1 MKNKILFVGGTWN
14 NDGGRPSKIV
24 ELFSKELKNIDLYN
38 GGNYKDLN
46 NILESVIN
54 YDLVLWWPN
63 IPNDLPKLKKVKE
76 INYKIMLVSSKR
88 NNNEYSFQEL
98 LQRSFE
104 SKSNLIIE
112 FTKEE
117 NIYKM
122 RLFDPL
128 GNVWYYGTNIKEC
141 SKELTTRL
149 EFIKSIKRESTI
161 SDEENKGALAWFF
174 NDFKEEMYNSNIK
187 VKTPINEEF
196 ISIIKEYAIKLAMN
210 TFQSTDV
217 KRFLGNASLRCPK
230 GFPSFRDKKYI
241 FVSKRNI
248 NKEFI
253 TINDFVPVYEKD
265 NKIYYC
271 GEHKPSVDSPI
282 QVKLYKYLK
291 NINYM
296 IHSHCYL
303 KDAPYTKTPLPCG
316 AIDEV
321 NEIISTIKENYKSLN
336 KHFYKINLIG
346 HGSIIMSNKLEKLK
360 DIEIISRNLPE
371 YIKR

>member
-14 NDGGRPSKIV
+14 NEGGRPSKIV

-54 YDLVLWWPN
+54 YDIVLWWPN

-117 NIYKM
+117 NIYKI

-141 SKELTTRL
+141 SRELISRL
-149 EFIKSIKRESTI
+149 NFIKSIKRESTI
-161 SDEENKGALAWFF
+161 SYEENKGVLSWFF

-187 VKTPINEEF
+187 IKTPINEEF

-210 TFQSTDV
+210 TFQTTDV

-253 TINDFVPVYEKD
+253 TIKDFVPIYEKD

>member
-14 NDGGRPSKIV
+14 NEGGRPSKIV

-54 YDLVLWWPN
+54 YDIVLWWPN

-161 SDEENKGALAWFF
+161 SDEENKGVLSWFF

-346 HGSIIMSNKLEKLK
+346 HGSIIMSNKLGKLK
-360 DIEIISRNLPE
+360 DIEIIGRNLPE

>member
-14 NDGGRPSKIV
+14 NEGGRPSKIV

-54 YDLVLWWPN
+54 YDIVLWWPN

-161 SDEENKGALAWFF
+161 SDEENKGVLSWFF

-265 NKIYYC
+265 NKIFYC

-360 DIEIISRNLPE
+360 NIEIISRNLPE

>member
-14 NDGGRPSKIV
+14 NEGGKPSKIV

-46 NILESVIN
+46 KILESAIN
-54 YDLVLWWPN
+54 YDIVLWWPN

-210 TFQSTDV
+210 TFQTTDV
-217 KRFLGNASLRCPK
+217 KKFLGNASLRCPK

-271 GEHKPSVDSPI
+271 GDYKPSVDSPI

-321 NEIISTIKENYKSLN
+321 NEIISAIKENYKSLN

>member
-14 NDGGRPSKIV
+14 NEGGKPSKIV
-24 ELFSKELKNIDLYN
+24 ELFSKELENIDLYN

-46 NILESVIN
+46 KILESAIN
-54 YDLVLWWPN
+54 YDIVLWWPN

-210 TFQSTDV
+210 TFQTTDV
-217 KRFLGNASLRCPK
+217 KKFLGNASLRCPK

-271 GEHKPSVDSPI
+271 GDYKPSVDSPI

-321 NEIISTIKENYKSLN
+321 NEIISAIKENYKSLN

>member
-14 NDGGRPSKIV
+14 NEGGRPSKIV
-24 ELFSKELKNIDLYN
+24 ELFSKELKNIDLFN

-54 YDLVLWWPN
+54 YDIVLWWPN

-112 FTKEE
+112 FTKEK
-117 NIYKM
+117 NIYNM

-128 GNVWYYGTNIKEC
+128 GNVWYYGTDIKEC

-187 VKTPINEEF
+187 VKTPINEDF
-196 ISIIKEYAIKLAMN
+196 INIIKEYAIKLAMN
-210 TFQSTDV
+210 TFQTTDV

-253 TINDFVPVYEKD
+253 TIKDFVPVYEKD

-271 GEHKPSVDSPI
+271 GDYKPSVDSPI

>member
-14 NDGGRPSKIV
+14 NEGGKPSKIV
-24 ELFSKELKNIDLYN
+24 NLFSKELKNIDLYN

-54 YDLVLWWPN
+54 YEIVLWWPN
-63 IPNDLPKLKKVKE
+63 IPNNLQKLKKVKE
-76 INYKIMLVSSKR
+76 INYKTMLVSSKR

-104 SKSNLIIE
+104 IKSNLIIE

-128 GNVWYYGTNIKEC
+128 GNVWYYGTDIKEC
-141 SKELTTRL
+141 SKELITRL
-149 EFIKSIKRESTI
+149 NFIKSIKRESTI
-161 SDEENKGALAWFF
+161 SDEENKGVLAWFF

-187 VKTPINEEF
+187 VETPIKEEF
-196 ISIIKEYAIKLAMN
+196 INVIKEYAIKLAEN
-210 TFQSTDV
+210 TFHTTDV

-230 GFPSFRDKKYI
+230 GFPSFRDKDYI

-271 GEHKPSVDSPI
+271 GNNKPSVDSPI
-282 QVKLYKYLK
+282 QVKLYKKLK

-303 KDAPYTKTPLPCG
+303 KDTPYTKTPLPCG

-321 NEIISTIKENYKSLN
+321 NEIINTIKENYKSLN
-336 KHFYKINLIG
+336 KTFYKINLKG
-346 HGSIIMSNKLEKLK
+346 HGSIIMSKNIENLK
-360 DIEIISRNLPE
+360 NVEIISRNLPE
-371 YIKR
+371 YIKK